1 MDRSNLSPK
10 GQITRTISAAVTA
23 QKKLIAVLISL
34 LLVAFLLLIVLVNTV
49 QKTNISQQKTTST
62 EPEEANVNLKKE
74 YENPFSIEAQYINP
88 FSEYKNPFDNLI
100 Q

>member
-1 MDRSNLSPK
+1 MVPDLSLK
-10 GQITRTISAAVTA
+10 KNTTRIVSEAVHA
-23 QKKLIAVLISL
+23 QKKFIAILISL
-34 LLVAFLLLIVLVNTV
+34 VFVAFLLLIITLFNTL
-49 QKTNISQQKTTST
+49 QKTNISQTTTST
-62 EPEEANVNLKKE
+62 KQGGVNVNLKKE